1 MSWKDIVM
9 KSMPERKAD
18 LVSGMAARRILS
30 GMGTKEKDLC
40 AVERSLGIE
49 RDPDET
55 VFERASSVWRKTC
68 GWLSRS
74 GISCIDWIETRPSD
88 MEALAEEAVDRGEC
102 SVLCC
107 RMYGTTCMKALVCLR
122 TRDARREGCPAVQRG
137 SSLMEERD
145 GYDVW
150 ALDLEKLVRKSSEAA
165 HN

>member
-1 MSWKDIVM
+1 MAGPVCSAPVK
-9 KSMPERKAD
+9 
-18 LVSGMAARRILS
+18 AARRILS

-88 MEALAEEAVDRGEC
+88 MEALAEEAVERPGMDRGGKERTAKGKGRQNQGEHLAVKGLWQGRGGGISCGVGVTHVFSVAMC
-102 SVLCC
+102 S
-107 RMYGTTCMKALVCLR
+107 GGG
-122 TRDARREGCPAVQRG
+122 ARPRRFIVF
-137 SSLMEERD
+137 
-145 GYDVW
+145 
-150 ALDLEKLVRKSSEAA
+150 
-165 HN
+165 